1 MAKSYRTNEQQGEE
15 AQSPGGASQGS
26 ARPFPPGFNPRV
38 QAKKLYTAMKGMGTD
53 ERAIFD
59 VLQSGRA
66 DLNRAI
72 EMEFDRMYDDTLR
85 EWLRGDLSGSDLSK
99 ALTLLGRGDF
109 TLAQKLNQAADG
121 WGADEQKIFRAL
133 EIASPAELAEVK
145 ANAALKQRLH
155 SELNEAD

>member
-1 MAKSYRTNEQQGEE
+1 MSKSYRTNEQQGEDAG
-15 AQSPGGASQGS
+15 AQSGAGQTS

-38 QAKKLYTAMKGMGTD
+38 QATKLYKAMKGMGTD

-72 EMEFDRMYDDTLR
+72 EMEFNRMYDDTLR

-99 ALTLLGRGDF
+99 ALT
-109 TLAQKLNQAADG
+109 
-121 WGADEQKIFRAL
+121 
-133 EIASPAELAEVK
+133 
-145 ANAALKQRLH
+145 
-155 SELNEAD
+155 